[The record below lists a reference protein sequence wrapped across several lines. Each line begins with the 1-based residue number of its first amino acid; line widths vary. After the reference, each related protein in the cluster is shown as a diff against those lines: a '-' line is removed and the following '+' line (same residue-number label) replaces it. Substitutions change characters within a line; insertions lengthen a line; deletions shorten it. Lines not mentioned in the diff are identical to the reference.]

1 MLTSFERGVSKEW
14 VDFHQMDPLLYKEEG
29 PLSETVIGLKSKAVA
44 EAVEAGDWNKVR
56 EYCRT
61 LDGLVSNT
69 LRQAAWPALVGVSE
83 VSLSLQTLDQ
93 LDTND
98 LAEHK
103 DEDQVS
109 LDIKRLFTVSSHLHS
124 LPPAG
129 GLFATVFLPEDIE
142 ELRRRLFGLVV
153 RVLRKYPCL
162 HYYQGFHDVASVVLM
177 VFYNPLTK
185 LVDETLAFA
194 VLERLAVLHLRDFM
208 LPSID
213 LTINHLKVMAA
224 LLEEID
230 PQLFHL
236 ACVSSQSF
244 QCTSGQYYDYKFIE
258 PLLAILTIF
267 SHDLSNMSLLLP
279 LWDFVLSYNSVAAN
293 LYIYVAALQ
302 HFKDDIM
309 TKLEINDDPDTALYY
324 IDPSQTHA
332 ALSASN
338 LFENI
343 TNEDLLQ
350 ILRKA
355 KKLIEAFPLLKLT
368 NKSSTTDIWFGQF
381 NTESVLVT
389 SSALDGPTDMLH
401 LFDSTELSRILERQH
416 QQQQAE
422 AAQAS
427 ELLAHHIEQSALTD
441 SITSTEDDIDST
453 RMGLL
458 SSSLSS
464 LGAVSNSLNHT
475 LVNKSS
481 VIFRKIFSHSSD
493 SIENEENSVAKRNK
507 RAGLHYNIYKISV
520 SVGFVGFLIHC
531 LLRHSELS
539 IRNYTFGPLG
549 LINSISSSFESLI
562 PEALTTVR
570 HGIREVAGG
579 ITSKF
584 SDVVDMSLDLT
595 QIGLGTLRDSIHIL
609 ST

>member
-1 MLTSFERGVSKEW
+1 
-14 VDFHQMDPLLYKEEG
+14 MDPSLYKEEG

-61 LDGLVSNT
+61 SDGLVSNT

-109 LDIKRLFTVSSHLHS
+109 LDIKRSFTVSSHLHS

-129 GLFATVFLPEDIE
+129 GSFATVFSPEDIE

-177 VFYNPLTK
+177 VFYNSSTK
-185 LVDETLAFA
+185 SVDETLAFA

-258 PLLAILTIF
+258 PL
-267 SHDLSNMSLLLP
+267 
-279 LWDFVLSYNSVAAN
+279 
-293 LYIYVAALQ
+293 
-302 HFKDDIM
+302 
-309 TKLEINDDPDTALYY
+309 
-324 IDPSQTHA
+324 SQ
-332 ALSASN
+332 
-338 LFENI
+338 
-343 TNEDLLQ
+343 
-350 ILRKA
+350 
-355 KKLIEAFPLLKLT
+355 
-368 NKSSTTDIWFGQF
+368 
-381 NTESVLVT
+381 
-389 SSALDGPTDMLH
+389 
-401 LFDSTELSRILERQH
+401 
-416 QQQQAE
+416 
-422 AAQAS
+422 
-427 ELLAHHIEQSALTD
+427 
-441 SITSTEDDIDST
+441 
-453 RMGLL
+453 
-458 SSSLSS
+458 SSL
-464 LGAVSNSLNHT
+464 
-475 LVNKSS
+475 
-481 VIFRKIFSHSSD
+481 FS
-493 SIENEENSVAKRNK
+493 A
-507 RAGLHYNIYKISV
+507 
-520 SVGFVGFLIHC
+520 
-531 LLRHSELS
+531 
-539 IRNYTFGPLG
+539 
-549 LINSISSSFESLI
+549 
-562 PEALTTVR
+562 TTYQ
-570 HGIREVAGG
+570 
-579 ITSKF
+579 T
-584 SDVVDMSLDLT
+584 
-595 QIGLGTLRDSIHIL
+595 
-609 ST
+609 